1 MKSFLL
7 NPVLNKEFKL
17 RLRSFKSYLGI
28 LIYLFVLGGIGI
40 GFIYLTSINTQMG
53 YFRPEESRYMFIVL
67 SMVQLALIMFMT
79 PGLTAGVISGER
91 ERQTLNMLLTT
102 KQSSTS
108 IILGKLLSSTSFLLL
123 IIVASLPLYSIVFLF
138 GGISPGTLL
147 ATFGLYLVTI
157 FTLGSLGV
165 MFSTLI
171 RKTIVSMI
179 TTYGTAL
186 FLTAGTGFITLFSM
200 QMLYMGGQIPGQNP
214 IPYLSVMVNPA
225 VVLFSIFEPTM
236 QEEFFK
242 SSGISIPLWVSYLC
256 ICFVMIVL
264 SLWVSI
270 LKLRPNMKGNR
281 KREKME

>member
-1 MKSFLL
+1 MKALLL

-40 GFIYLTSINTQMG
+40 GFIYLTSMNTQMG

-67 SMVQLALIMFMT
+67 SMVQLALILFMT

-102 KQSSTS
+102 KQTSAS
-108 IILGKLLSSTSFLLL
+108 IIIGKLLSSISFLVL
-123 IIVASLPLYSIVFLF
+123 IIIASLPLYSIVFLF
-138 GGISPGTLL
+138 GGVSPGTLL

-157 FTLGSLGV
+157 FTIGSLGV
-165 MFSTLI
+165 LFSTLI

-179 TTYGTAL
+179 TAYGSTL
-186 FLTAGTGFITLFSM
+186 FLTAGAGFITLISM
-200 QMLYMGGQIPGQNP
+200 QMLYMGGPTPGQNP

-225 VVLFSIFEPTM
+225 VVLFSVFEPSIE
-236 QEEFFK
+236 EEFFK
-242 SSGISIPLWVSYLC
+242 ASGISIPLWISYLC
-256 ICFVMIVL
+256 VCLVIIVL
-264 SLWVSI
+264 SLWISI
-270 LKLRPNMKGNR
+270 RKLRPNMKANR
-281 KREKME
+281 HKEQKG